1 MQVKQVNPG
10 GGEASLEAQGPGDRP
25 HLAEKSEG
33 LCEQVLPAGAS
44 PWKAGPG
51 LAGKMGRA
59 LKCPARSASRP
70 GDGVL
75 LPAAWAAGCGGVGPA
90 QLAFRVQRGRKS
102 WGLTESPGIAE
113 TCNLQSN
120 QGCILGINK
129 SNFKSSFCWK

>member
-44 PWKAGPG
+44 LWKAGPG

-90 QLAFRVQRGRKS
+90 RLAFRVQRGR
-102 WGLTESPGIAE
+102 TV
-113 TCNLQSN
+113 
-120 QGCILGINK
+120 LGADRK
-129 SNFKSSFCWK
+129 PRHR